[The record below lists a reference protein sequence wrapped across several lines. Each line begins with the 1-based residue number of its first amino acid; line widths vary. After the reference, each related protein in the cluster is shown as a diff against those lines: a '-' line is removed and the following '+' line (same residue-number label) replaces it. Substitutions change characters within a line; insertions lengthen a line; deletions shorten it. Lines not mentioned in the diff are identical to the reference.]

1 MMKPI
6 YKILLLNVGIA
17 VLLVVLYFITAFLLG
32 YGSNSSY
39 AEATIRFYVL
49 FAVFHFLVNIWLL
62 HRADT
67 LTIVSVA
74 ITLVELIL
82 IYGAIGWYYNG

>member
-1 MMKPI
+1 MKPL

-17 VLLVVLYFITAFLLG
+17 VLLAVLHFITAFLLG

-39 AEATIRFYVL
+39 AEATIRLYIL
-49 FAVFHFLVNIWLL
+49 FAVVHFLVNIWLL
-62 HRADT
+62 RRADT

-82 IYGAIGWYYNG
+82 IYGAIGCYYNG